1 MSNTSHRLSGG
12 WHQPY
17 HQYWQRLSLHYLHYL
32 LLTQPFQ
39 PPVRAQSPDTN
50 ALTSILAKATELA
63 RVKQFDAQWC
73 LRIHTHTHPDSSTA
87 TATRTPIP
95 WPYSFQL
102 YLAHCHRPAHDAS
115 LSRAVPY
122 GRADNPARGRPG
134 SYYALT
140 RAVATA
146 PSNGGGEPWSVD
158 AALWPIPP
166 ACAALPPLRRA
177 ACARH
182 VPAPPTLAAQVD

>member
-50 ALTSILAKATELA
+50 TLTSILAKATELA
-63 RVKQFDAQWC
+63 RVKQLDAHSGACGSTPTLIRTQA
-73 LRIHTHTHPDSSTA
+73 RPQQRARQYPGPTHSNSIYRTA
-87 TATRTPIP
+87 IAQRTTPH
-95 WPYSFQL
+95 
-102 YLAHCHRPAHDAS
+102 YLALCHMVV
-115 LSRAVPY
+115 RAVL
-122 GRADNPARGRPG
+122 RAA
-134 SYYALT
+134 
-140 RAVATA
+140 A
-146 PSNGGGEPWSVD
+146 PVHIMRSL
-158 AALWPIPP
+158 ALWQRHPVTAAASSSQRTLRYGPYLQH
-166 ACAALPPLRRA
+166 AALPPLRRA